1 MIDPRLA
8 LEQLIREN
16 RDDYSALSRLI
27 GRNPTYIQQF
37 IKRGSPKRLDERDRI
52 TLARYFGVSDSLLG
66 GPSQSKGA
74 TDQLV
79 EVPVLEVFAP
89 EKNDAPAGKKRPL
102 IKTRYSKEWL
112 QQLTGNSSP
121 NLAIV
126 RVAGDSMEPTLRF
139 DDEAIVDL
147 EDGEDKLRDGIYVM
161 RQDDVLHIKRVSVGP
176 SGSEISIVS
185 DNPLYRSW
193 ENISRNSVAIVGR
206 VIWIGRTFS

>member
-8 LEQLIREN
+8 LEQLIKEN
-16 RDDYSALSRLI
+16 RDDYSTLSRLI

-52 TLARYFGVSDSLLG
+52 TLARYFGISDSLLG

-79 EVPVLEVFAP
+79 EVPVLEVFAS
-89 EKNDAPAGKKRPL
+89 EKNGTPAGTKRPL

-112 QQLTGNSSP
+112 QQLTDNSPP

-139 DDEAIVDL
+139 ADEAIVDL
-147 EDGEDKLRDGIYVM
+147 EEGEDKLRDGIYVM
-161 RQDDVLHIKRVSVGP
+161 RLDDVLHIKRVSVDP

-206 VIWIGRTFS
+206 VIWIGRPFP